1 MNTHD
6 SSALTA
12 NALCEQLLPKPREVR
27 DGRGQLVLGNAT
39 LALQVRG
46 SCSADIHAA
55 YGEFVNTW
63 GGDLDSGSVAV
74 RVNCEFSRD
83 HLPVVK
89 MNEHY
94 RLCIDTEGIHI
105 DAQEN
110 AGLLRAL
117 STLQQ
122 ILAQARAVDRRSL
135 ALPCLTIDDSPR
147 YPWRGLMLDCA
158 RHFLPLDDL
167 LRTLRGMAFFKLNVL
182 HLHLTDDQ
190 AFRFPSDAYPE
201 LNAAGE
207 VYSKAELL
215 RLVEVATAL
224 GIRVVPEIDMPGHT
238 TSWLAAYP
246 EWSLYPVTP
255 STRFGV
261 HRGCLNPCA
270 ETTFEVIGVL
280 LDELGAVFPD
290 TYVHIGGDEVHPSW
304 WGEHPDVQAFMR
316 ERSMIEVADLQNY
329 FNGRVVEMLAQ
340 RNKRA
345 LGWDEV
351 LHKNLDRDVCVQ
363 SWRGACARDA
373 AIDAGHACIVS
384 APYYLDLFYPADL
397 HTVLAPDLPLAD
409 ALAQEDALRLDPR
422 LAHVAEGIAWT
433 DQWRDRAALP
443 AASEAGEL
451 LGAEA
456 CLWGELVSAE
466 LLDVRLWSRMPLLA
480 ELFWRGEVATTD
492 YAQLGGA
499 VEGWH
504 HWGGPDIA
512 QAFSGALSPD
522 QLTQLQALGVDDSL
536 IDLVSV
542 VEPVK
547 WYARLLG
554 EQALRARLMGTEMP
568 QARPYQTDTPLNGL
582 ADIVSP
588 QSGVACAFAE
598 LLARW
603 QTAGLSAADNEQLTQ
618 WLAAWARA
626 AHALGDAK
634 LDSALNSNL
643 AELAQR
649 LRRFAEL
656 IQEQLLPHA
665 NKALTHKRLARVQP
679 AELQALQE
687 PVGELLLGCVAPLLA
702 CLNLTAH
709 Q

>member
-1 MNTHD
+1 MNTQD

-27 DGRGQLVLGNAT
+27 DGQGQLVLGNAT
-39 LALQVRG
+39 LALQVQG
-46 SCSADIHAA
+46 SCSADIHAV
-55 YGEFVNTW
+55 YGEFVSTW
-63 GGDLDSGSVAV
+63 GGDLDSGSVAL
-74 RVNCEFSRD
+74 RVSCEFSRA

-89 MNEHY
+89 MNERY
-94 RLCIDTEGIHI
+94 RLCIAPEGIRI

-110 AGLLRAL
+110 AGLRRAL

-122 ILAQARAVDRRSL
+122 ILAQARAADRRSL
-135 ALPCLTIDDSPR
+135 ALPYLTIDDSPR
-147 YPWRGLMLDCA
+147 YAWRGLMLDCA
-158 RHFLPLDDL
+158 RHFLPLNDL

-190 AFRFPSDAYPE
+190 AFRFPSAAYPK
-201 LNAAGE
+201 LNAGAE
-207 VYSKAELL
+207 SYSKAELL
-215 RLVEVATAL
+215 RLVQVATTL
-224 GIRVVPEIDMPGHT
+224 GIRVVPELDMPGHT

-255 STRFGV
+255 TKRFGV
-261 HRGCLNPCA
+261 HRGCLNPCSEA
-270 ETTFEVIGVL
+270 TFQVIGVL

-290 TYVHIGGDEVHPSW
+290 TYVHIGGDEVHPDW
-304 WGEHPDVQAFMR
+304 WSEHPDVQAFMR
-316 ERSMIEVADLQNY
+316 DRSMTEVADLQNY
-329 FNGRVVEMLAQ
+329 FNGRVVELLAA
-340 RNKRA
+340 RKKRA

-351 LHKNLDRDVCVQ
+351 LHENLDKDVCVQ

-373 AIDAGHACIVS
+373 ATDAGHACIVS

-397 HTVLAPDLPLAD
+397 HTVIAPDLPLAD
-409 ALAQEDALRLDPR
+409 ALAQEDALRTDPR
-422 LAHVAEGIAWT
+422 LLHVADGIAWT

-443 AASEAGEL
+443 AAGEAGEL

-480 ELFWRGEVATTD
+480 ELFWRGDVATTD

-499 VEGWH
+499 LRGWQR
-504 HWGGPDIA
+504 WGGPDLA
-512 QAFSGALSPD
+512 AAFDGALAPA
-522 QLTQLQALGVDDSL
+522 QLTQLRALGVDDSL
-536 IDLVSV
+536 TDLLSV
-542 VEPVK
+542 IEPVK

-568 QARPYQTDTPLNGL
+568 QARPYQTDTPLSGV

-588 QSGVACAFAE
+588 QSGVAYALAG

-603 QTAGLSAADNEQLTQ
+603 QTAALSAADNEQLTR
-618 WLAAWARA
+618 WVAAWVQA
-626 AHALGDAK
+626 AQALNDAD
-634 LDSALNSNL
+634 LDSELNANL
-643 AELAQR
+643 VELAQR
-649 LRRFAEL
+649 LGQFAEL
-656 IQEQLLPHA
+656 IRKQLLPHA
-665 NKALTHKRLARVQP
+665 NKRLTQKRLARVEP
-679 AELQALQE
+679 ADLQALQA
-687 PVGELLLGCVAPLLA
+687 PVGELMLGCVAPLLA
-702 CLNLTAH
+702 RLNPAGR